1 MINDTWIQED
11 GVDEMERV
19 AVRLWVFFFKGYTII
34 YFSGCNALTN
44 SIISQNDVS

>member
-19 AVRLWVFFFKGYTII
+19 AVRLWVFFFLRDT
-34 YFSGCNALTN
+34 L
-44 SIISQNDVS
+44 